1 MKIIINFFNLIKSDK
16 KTKNL
21 TIFSIILMFI
31 FTIGYSLSIFTG
43 NKNYNVANINVNDLA
58 FNITTNSGES
68 DDRVLHLKAGKTE
81 SFDITITNLNNID
94 TNYELIYKICNN
106 FDCTQQSDVIK
117 MPDGINIGL
126 DTSYQ
131 NEVTGTL
138 KVGGKVHV
146 KIFTENSTDSDYYI
160 ILGMQAGYI
169 WNDLALLNLFDNF
182 YKSTSIIAYV
192 EGVEVDKYPDSCSY
206 KPSVKAYK
214 NGEEITLNNL
224 SVTCDK
230 TTKEWQTLYSNYADK
245 IEVNFTKINY
255 STFANDSWQTIS
267 DVVTYIDPTIYA
279 VGSEKEVAIDGINYT
294 VRVVNN
300 TTPSEC
306 NGSDFS
312 HTACGFVVE
321 FVDIPETRLMN
332 STATNVGG
340 WPASSLRTYANGD
353 FLKKLPSDLQNVII
367 DTKVV
372 SGHGTSNTSNFTST
386 DKLYLFSAK
395 EIWNGNSYDTALN
408 NTRQLDYYK
417 SKGVTTS
424 SYNAVIKIRNGTNT
438 YWWLRTSYSS
448 NNSSFLFVQG
458 NGSWKSVTATSV
470 YSFAPAFR
478 LGNNPFVYP
487 SSSTTSTTTTTR
499 TTTTTTTTKKTTTT
513 TTTSTTK
520 KTTTTTTTKPITYSF
535 SSDSWATIA
544 NNVKAGNGNKYK
556 VGDEKEVYINGSYYT
571 VRLANNTTPS
581 VCGNS
586 NYSQTACGFVVEF
599 VDIVE
604 TRVMNN
610 TQVNAD
616 GWANSTYGAIRAY
629 ANGTFLRSLPSDL
642 QNVIVDTKVISGLG
656 SGSINVSTVTTTT
669 DKIYLLSGKE
679 VLIDGTEK
687 YPISHYDY
695 AYNYTRQL
703 DYYASKGVTSNSNS
717 NGIYKYYQNST
728 SSWWLR
734 TACALDCNQYLYI
747 SSSSGWSYSYPN
759 VSNGFAP
766 AFRIG

>member
-1 MKIIINFFNLIKSDK
+1 MKNIRKYLDIIIKDK
-16 KTKNL
+16 KIRTL
-21 TIFSIILMFI
+21 TAFSVLVMFV
-31 FTIGYSLSIFTG
+31 FVIGFSLSYFG
-43 NKNYNVANINVNDLA
+43 GGGGKRMANININDLA

-68 DDRVLHLKAGKTE
+68 NDRILHLKAGKTE
-81 SFDITITNLNNID
+81 SFDISITNLNNID

-106 FDCTQQSDVIK
+106 SDCTQQSDVTK
-117 MPDGINIGL
+117 KLDGINIGL

-138 KVGGKVHV
+138 KVDGKVHV
-146 KIFTENSTDSDYYI
+146 KILTENSTDSDYYI
-160 ILGMQAGYI
+160 ILDMQVGYI
-169 WNDLALLNLFDNF
+169 WNDLALLNLFDSF
-182 YKSTSIIAYV
+182 YKSTSIIAFV
-192 EGVEVDKYPDSCSY
+192 DGVEVDKYPDSCSY

-214 NGEEITLNNL
+214 NGEEITLKNL

-230 TTKEWQTLYSNYADK
+230 TTKEWQTFYSNYADK

-267 DVVTYIDPTIYA
+267 DVVTYIDPTIYTI
-279 VGSEKEVAIDGINYT
+279 GSEKEVAIDGINYT
-294 VRVVNN
+294 VRVANN

-321 FVDIPETRLMN
+321 FVDIPETRVMN
-332 STATNVGG
+332 STGTNVGG

-372 SGHGTSNTSNFTST
+372 SGHGTSDTSNFTST

-424 SYNAVIKIRNGTNT
+424 SYNAAIKIRNATNT
-438 YWWLRTSYSS
+438 YWWLRTPYSS

-458 NGSWKSVTATSV
+458 NGSWKSVSATSV

-478 LGNNPFVYP
+478 LGNNPVVYP
-487 SSSTTSTTTTTR
+487 SSSTTPIT

-513 TTTSTTK
+513 TTT
-520 KTTTTTTTKPITYSF
+520 TTTKPAAVSF
-535 SSDSWATIA
+535 SSDSWSTISAT
-544 NNVKAGNGNKYK
+544 VKSGMAGTYYK
-556 VGDEKEVYINGSYYT
+556 VGDEKEIIIGGTSYM
-571 VRLANNTTPS
+571 VRVANNTTPS
-581 VCGNS
+581 ECSGS
-586 NYSQTACGFVVEF
+586 GFSQTACGFVVEF
-599 VDIVE
+599 VDILSLRQINE
-604 TRVMNN
+604 NIS
-610 TQVNAD
+610 NAG
-616 GWANSTYGAIRAY
+616 GWPAATLRTYAT
-629 ANGTFLRSLPSDL
+629 GTFFNSLPSDL
-642 QNVIVDTKVISGLG
+642 RNVIINTTVVSGNGKNDTLIF
-656 SGSINVSTVTTTT
+656 TTT

-679 VLIDGTEK
+679 VWNDGT
-687 YPISHYDY
+687 YDLST
-695 AYNYTRQL
+695 NFSRQL
-703 DYYASKGVTSNSNS
+703 DYYKSKGVTSSNYS
-717 NGIYKYYQNST
+717 AAIKKYNGTNKN
-728 SSWWLR
+728 WWLR
-734 TACALDCNQYLYI
+734 TAI
-747 SSSSGWSYSYPN
+747 SNNDVSFINVSSSGSFEFVNPTYTGG
-759 VSNGFAP
+759 GFAP

>member
-1 MKIIINFFNLIKSDK
+1 MKKITNLFNLIKNDK

-43 NKNYNVANINVNDLA
+43 NKKYNVANINVNSLA

-94 TNYELIYKICNN
+94 TKYELIYKICNN
-106 FDCTQQSDVIK
+106 SDCTQQHDVTN
-117 MPDGINIGL
+117 MPDGINVGL

-131 NEVTGTL
+131 NEVSGTL
-138 KVGGKVHV
+138 KVDAKVHV
-146 KIFTENSTDSDYYI
+146 KILTENSTDSDYYI

-169 WNDLALLNLFDNF
+169 WNDLALLNLFDKF

-192 EGVEVDKYPDSCSY
+192 EGVEVDKYPDSCNY

-214 NGEEITLNNL
+214 NGEKIILKNL

-245 IEVNFTKINY
+245 IEIYFTKINY

-279 VGSEKEVAIDGINYT
+279 IGSEKEVTIDGVNYT
-294 VRVVNN
+294 VRVANN
-300 TTPSEC
+300 TIPGEC
-306 NGSDFS
+306 SGSDFS

-321 FVDIPETRLMN
+321 FVDIPETRVMN
-332 STATNVGG
+332 NTATNIGG

-424 SYNAVIKIRNGTNT
+424 SYNNAIKVRNGTNT

-458 NGSWKSVTATSV
+458 NGSWKSVSATSV

-478 LGNNPFVYP
+478 LGNNPVVYP
-487 SSSTTSTTTTTR
+487 SSSTT
-499 TTTTTTTTKKTTTT
+499 TTTTTKPT
-513 TTTSTTK
+513 TTK
-520 KTTTTTTTKPITYSF
+520 KTTTTTKPITYSF
-535 SSDSWATIA
+535 SSDSWTTIA

-556 VGDEKEVYINGSYYT
+556 VGDTKQVTIGGQSYT
-571 VRLANNTTPS
+571 LRVANNTTPTE
-581 VCGNS
+581 CNDS
-586 NYSQTACGFVVEF
+586 NFSQTACGFVVEF
-599 VDIVE
+599 ANIVE
-604 TRVMNN
+604 SRQMNGTN
-610 TQVNAD
+610 TNIG
-616 GWANSTYGAIRAY
+616 GWPASEMRSY
-629 ANGTFLRSLPSDL
+629 ANGDFYNKLPEELRK
-642 QNVIVDTKVISGLG
+642 VIIDTKVVSGHG
-656 SGSINVSTVTTTT
+656 STSGETNFTST

-679 VLIDGTEK
+679 VWNFNSFDT
-687 YPISHYDY
+687 
-695 AYNYTRQL
+695 AYNQTRQL
-703 DYYASKGVTSNSNS
+703 DYYVNLGVTTSNFSGAAKMNNGSN
-717 NGIYKYYQNST
+717 

-734 TACALDCNQYLYI
+734 VAYSNSDTIFLDVVGGGSD
-747 SSSSGWSYSYPN
+747 SSTSAGIN
-759 VSNGFAP
+759 KGFAP

>member
-1 MKIIINFFNLIKSDK
+1 MKKITSLFNLIKNDK

-43 NKNYNVANINVNDLA
+43 NRNYNVANINVNSLA
-58 FNITTNSGES
+58 FNLTTNSGES
-68 DDRVLHLKAGKTE
+68 NDRVLHLKAGKTE

-94 TNYELIYKICNN
+94 TKYELIYKICNN
-106 FDCTQQSDVIK
+106 SDCTQQHDVTK
-117 MPDGINIGL
+117 MPDGINVGL
-126 DTSYQ
+126 DTSYE

-138 KVGGKVHV
+138 KVGAKVHV
-146 KIFTENSTDSDYYI
+146 KILTENNTDSDYYI

-169 WNDLALLNLFDNF
+169 WNDLALLNLFDKF

-214 NGEEITLNNL
+214 NGEKINLKNL

-245 IEVNFTKINY
+245 IEIYFTKINY

-279 VGSEKEVAIDGINYT
+279 IGSEKEVTIGGINYT
-294 VRVVNN
+294 VRVANN
-300 TTPSEC
+300 TIPGEC
-306 NGSDFS
+306 SGSDFS

-321 FVDIPETRLMN
+321 FVDIPETRVMN
-332 STATNVGG
+332 NTATNVGG

-353 FLKKLPSDLQNVII
+353 FFKKLPSDLQNVII

-372 SGHGTSNTSNFTST
+372 SGHGTGDASNFTST

-424 SYNAVIKIRNGTNT
+424 SYNNAIKVRNGTNT

-458 NGSWKSVTATSV
+458 NGSWKSVSATSV

-478 LGNNPFVYP
+478 LGINPVVYP
-487 SSSTTSTTTTTR
+487 SSSTTTI
-499 TTTTTTTTKKTTTT
+499 TTTTTTTTKK
-513 TTTSTTK
+513 
-520 KTTTTTTTKPITYSF
+520 TTTTTKPITYSF
-535 SSDSWATIA
+535 SSDSWTTIA

-556 VGDEKEVYINGSYYT
+556 VGNTKQVTIGGQSYT
-571 VRLANNTTPS
+571 LRVANNTTPAE
-581 VCGNS
+581 CNDS
-586 NYSQTACGFVVEF
+586 NFSQTACGFVVEF
-599 VDIVE
+599 ADVVE
-604 TRVMNN
+604 SRRMNGTN
-610 TQVNAD
+610 TNIG
-616 GWANSTYGAIRAY
+616 GWPASEMRSY
-629 ANGTFLRSLPSDL
+629 ANGDFYNKLPEELR
-642 QNVIVDTKVISGLG
+642 KVIIDSKVVSGHG
-656 SGSINVSTVTTTT
+656 STSGETNFTST

-679 VLIDGTEK
+679 VWNFNSFDT
-687 YPISHYDY
+687 
-695 AYNYTRQL
+695 AYNQTRQL
-703 DYYASKGVTSNSNS
+703 DYYANLGVTTSNYSGATKMNNGSN
-717 NGIYKYYQNST
+717 

-734 TACALDCNQYLYI
+734 VAY
-747 SSSSGWSYSYPN
+747 SYSDTIFLDVVGGGSDSSTSAGIN
-759 VSNGFAP
+759 KGFAP